1 MIHIDSDWSEV
12 EAEIDRVNAMPSRSM
27 AHKLEAVLDFG
38 FTLTQSAVHV
48 ESGALKA
55 SGKKQSDRDKATHTW
70 SGEISYGEDTGP
82 VDYAIYEKR
91 RGVHWVGD
99 SAGKGDHNFLRPLTV
114 LGPLFVG
121 AILEGLGK

>member
-1 MIHIDSDWSEV
+1 MIQIISDWSDVEV
-12 EAEIDRVNAMPSRSM
+12 EIDRVAKMPTRAMTK
-27 AHKLEAVLDFG
+27 KLDAVLDFG

-55 SGKKQSDRDKATHTW
+55 SGKQQSDRDKTTHTW

-82 VDYAIYEKR
+82 VDYAIYEQR